1 MSLRLRCCRPTGGRP
16 LLLLLLCAH
25 LLRSGVRP
33 PWFHFL
39 ALALVA
45 PRFPFRALRLL
56 PPHHRTTRCR
66 RSLWLCG
73 GVAGALRVRSPLPQ
87 FPGRADGI
95 SPATPTASMSRL
107 RNSVRALA
115 RATRLTVLGS
125 GTALGILTR
134 RPVPFSLDAGQER
147 RCRRR
152 ARSRVAGGPE
162 PSVLPRRNCTKSG
175 KPRDRATEFRGIS
188 GAVASAVDGLPEV
201 VSSASTVAA

>member
-1 MSLRLRCCRPTGGRP
+1 LRGTRRVVGAGRVCADTEAGVSLRLRCCRPTGGRP

-73 GVAGALRVRSPLPQ
+73 GVAGAIALAAVSGPRRRHLPGHSYSINESPSNFGSRVGSGDQ
-87 FPGRADGI
+87 VDCPGFGYGSRNSHAPAGAIQSWCRAGTAVPASCAI
-95 SPATPTASMSRL
+95 PRRWWAWTVGAATPQL
-107 RNSVRALA
+107 H
-115 RATRLTVLGS
+115 
-125 GTALGILTR
+125 
-134 RPVPFSLDAGQER
+134 
-147 RCRRR
+147 
-152 ARSRVAGGPE
+152 
-162 PSVLPRRNCTKSG
+162 
-175 KPRDRATEFRGIS
+175 
-188 GAVASAVDGLPEV
+188 
-201 VSSASTVAA
+201 

>member
-1 MSLRLRCCRPTGGRP
+1 MRP
-16 LLLLLLCAH
+16 LA
-25 LLRSGVRP
+25 SVRCTP
-33 PWFHFL
+33 
-39 ALALVA
+39 ALVPLSCA
-45 PRFPFRALRLL
+45 SARRTALSLSCAETPPTA
-56 PPHHRTTRCR
+56 PPHHALPSVAVALR
-66 RSLWLCG
+66 RRCG

-125 GTALGILTR
+125 GTTLGILTR
-134 RPVPFSLDAGQER
+134 RPVPFSLDAGRER

-162 PSVLPRRNCTKSG
+162 PSVLPRRNCTNSG